1 MYFLRTGFHVHRKT
15 KGCFLTQVR
24 VSWSNSSCAPQDCSR
39 GWPSTQIMYTR
50 GSLTVIIII
59 IIIIIIM
66 IIVHADYIHPGV
78 FYCNGKFDIR
88 FFQSTGKKLCY
99 LMVDWARIS

>member
-1 MYFLRTGFHVHRKT
+1 MYFLRAGFHVHRKT

-39 GWPSTQIMYTR
+39 GWPSTQIMYTW

-59 IIIIIIM
+59 IIIII
-66 IIVHADYIHPGV
+66 VHADYVHPGV
-78 FYCNGKFDIR
+78 SHCNGKFDIW
-88 FFQSTGKKLCY
+88 FFQSTTGKKLCY